1 MPVKTLPSRNFFYAK
16 RLIPVFIVSGS
27 KNGLNGHVHSNHHIH
42 SNHHVTHHHNN
53 HSHHNHHSWC
63 YVAPC
68 PVASPSSS
76 SSLPAGNHS
85 NRPTDPFSQSL
96 FSPRQ
101 QHQQQQQLQ
110 LPGNHWQQH
119 DHGCYDSY
127 RDDNDQ
133 YRAQRP
139 GAVTGRYYDNRP
151 RRAESSNQRWRAESP
166 RARDAERGVNRNQ
179 FNTNFRS
186 SGGSTYQR
194 RERYTNPPSGPQRDR
209 YSNNSTV
216 PPASSYRCRSAPP
229 GGGFMSQAHFINSS
243 LQQSMSFRHSAS
255 ATTAAAAAASH
266 HQGAAP
272 PAAAHRQRSSS
283 NQRLS
288 APVYSSQSGW
298 PTVTSLAA
306 GGGSGSSRRHGN
318 SYHHHRSDSN
328 DYEPCWCLC
337 AHSPVAMVKCVVS
350 AFCALMGFSK
360 IKLNCTK

>member
-1 MPVKTLPSRNFFYAK
+1 M
-16 RLIPVFIVSGS
+16 
-27 KNGLNGHVHSNHHIH
+27 
-42 SNHHVTHHHNN
+42 
-53 HSHHNHHSWC
+53 
-63 YVAPC
+63 
-68 PVASPSSS
+68 
-76 SSLPAGNHS
+76 
-85 NRPTDPFSQSL
+85 
-96 FSPRQ
+96 
-101 QHQQQQQLQ
+101 
-110 LPGNHWQQH
+110 
-119 DHGCYDSY
+119 
-127 RDDNDQ
+127 
-133 YRAQRP
+133 
-139 GAVTGRYYDNRP
+139 TGRYYDNRP
-151 RRAESSNQRWRAESP
+151 RHAESSNQRWRAESP

-209 YSNNSTV
+209 YSNNPTV

-229 GGGFMSQAHFINSS
+229 GGGFMSQAHFINSN

-255 ATTAAAAAASH
+255 ATTATAAAASH

-272 PAAAHRQRSSS
+272 PAAAHRHRSSS

-328 DYEPCWCLC
+328 DYEPC
-337 AHSPVAMVKCVVS
+337 
-350 AFCALMGFSK
+350 
-360 IKLNCTK
+360 